1 LIVFFNTF
9 YAAPDSQSP
18 KQRLKTKP
26 LFQPRILKRYQQQVS
41 KLSTTPGAAKGAIR
55 KENAF
60 KWQAATA
67 SEAER
72 KFIKD

>member
-1 LIVFFNTF
+1 MI
-9 YAAPDSQSP
+9 PD
-18 KQRLKTKP
+18 
-26 LFQPRILKRYQQQVS
+26 
-41 KLSTTPGAAKGAIR
+41 TTPGAAKGAIR

-72 KFIKD
+72 IRAFGFHTEAAVLIIPEDARNSPKF

>member
-1 LIVFFNTF
+1 MI
-9 YAAPDSQSP
+9 PD
-18 KQRLKTKP
+18 
-26 LFQPRILKRYQQQVS
+26 
-41 KLSTTPGAAKGAIR
+41 TTPGAAKGAIR

-72 KFIKD
+72 KSIKDWRRAFGFHTEAAVLIIPEDARNSPKF